1 MVTSRREKARIIVIA
16 YVIVGAIYFLLY
28 QYILRPADP
37 DNQLVNTL
45 FYIFLPAVLAAGALI
60 ADLVLEG
67 LPRILKRF
75 LGKDEEIQGEYGLDK

>member
-1 MVTSRREKARIIVIA
+1 M
-16 YVIVGAIYFLLY
+16 IVGAIYFLLY